1 LARIMKKVLKY
12 EYDEVYVGTP
22 EERAANNHADKDFA
36 DDVGH
41 MYGGGFRGHAV
52 GSHDALDGPIM
63 SKDALEGEGLRA
75 TDSKDPLDG
84 DAADEAV

>member
-1 LARIMKKVLKY
+1 MKKALKY

-52 GSHDALDGPIM
+52 GSHDALDGPIQ
-63 SKDALEGEGLRA
+63 SKDEVVHTTA
-75 TDSKDPLDG
+75 SKDPLDG
-84 DAADEAV
+84 DGMSTEEAV